1 MPRLTQTCH
10 GPDRVMKV
18 LSTLLLTVHHTPPLV
33 VMEWLADG
41 QFPSSVKEDL
51 SDLQVSLC

>member
-1 MPRLTQTCH
+1 
-10 GPDRVMKV
+10 MKV